1 MRRRRMLT
9 AQRKRGR
16 EVAAPKRKSD
26 ADQVIIVKKS
36 DPGAPMTYRLVRRL
50 RQQVDPDPAEMAER
64 YGVEMAVPD
73 WHAACVLRVRV
84 SAR

>member
-36 DPGAPMTYRLVRRL
+36 DPGLVEAH
-50 RQQVDPDPAEMAER
+50 VDYTPRPADL
-64 YGVEMAVPD
+64 VID
-73 WHAACVLRVRV
+73 
-84 SAR
+84 